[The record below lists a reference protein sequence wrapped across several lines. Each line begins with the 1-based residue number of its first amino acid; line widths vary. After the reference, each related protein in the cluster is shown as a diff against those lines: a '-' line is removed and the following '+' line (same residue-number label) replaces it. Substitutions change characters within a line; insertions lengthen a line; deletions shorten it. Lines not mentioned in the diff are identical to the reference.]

1 MKNMKKHHK
10 IILSLAACAVIAVGV
25 AGTYAI
31 LTDATGTV
39 VNTFTGEEINTHIKE
54 NEDFDKQDVKPGV
67 TLTLNKDVKVVN
79 DGPSD
84 AFIRARVTISPD
96 KAVTFTGTDSK
107 WVLADD
113 DWYYY
118 TEVVAA
124 PKEDGTKSSTNSIM
138 TQVNIPKDIEEDFD
152 ITVYQEAVGTGQYQA
167 GETVDVE
174 KIQEF
179 FDAVN
184 SKTRTE

>member
-1 MKNMKKHHK
+1 MKKHHK
-10 IILSLAACAVIAVGV
+10 IILSLAACVVIAVGV

-39 VNTFTGEEINTHIKE
+39 VNTFTGEEINTHIEE

-107 WVLADD
+107 WVKAEGD

-118 TEVVAA
+118 TEVVAVG
-124 PKEDGTKSSTNSIM
+124 DSTESIM
-138 TQVNIPKDIEEDFD
+138 TKVNIPKDIKEDFD

-167 GETVDVE
+167 GETVDDVE
-174 KIQEF
+174 KIRPF

-184 SKTRTE
+184 SKN